1 MAITVHC
8 DIVSAEEKVFSGLVE
23 LLVCVGEG
31 GELGIRPGHAPL
43 LTRLKPGPVHLV
55 KQDGSKEFVYVEG
68 GFLEVQPNLV
78 TVLADSAVRADDI
91 DEAAAQQAK
100 DAAEREIGD
109 KVANRELTEVGVQ
122 LARAMGKLRT
132 LKEARKAMGR

>member
-1 MAITVHC
+1 M
-8 DIVSAEEKVFSGLVE
+8 
-23 LLVCVGEG
+23 
-31 GELGIRPGHAPL
+31 
-43 LTRLKPGPVHLV
+43 V